1 MLYSVLDTGN
11 FFVIPALP
19 IEAWA
24 AKSYAKTH
32 SKYRL
37 RGDLRLNRDDM
48 LVLVVGSSFFYSELS
63 WDYAV
68 AMNEIGPVLIKYA
81 TRKDAGPMFRFVFF
95 CGNSTDGFNGHLK
108 VFNLCTHC
116 FSFYHL

>member
-1 MLYSVLDTGN
+1 MSFINDYSFLYQMLYSVLDTGN

-48 LVLVVGSSFFYSELS
+48 LVLVVGSFFL
-63 WDYAV
+63 
-68 AMNEIGPVLIKYA
+68 LQ
-81 TRKDAGPMFRFVFF
+81 
-95 CGNSTDGFNGHLK
+95 
-108 VFNLCTHC
+108 
-116 FSFYHL
+116 